1 MPELKQKLDRFTAA
15 ILSQAT
21 AEARQA
27 LDEVTAKRDKAY
39 RDSED
44 RILTEVYRYI
54 HGEVERIKSESGREV
69 SRHMLE
75 NKHKLYLRR
84 EEIAREVFSAVADR
98 IAAYTATQEYAA
110 RLNTLFHEALTAL
123 GGAEDVTVF
132 LRPADMARAG
142 ELAASAPEV
151 HIHFE
156 EGFIR
161 PGRPHRPVSGAGAL
175 PGLHLRHRPGRAER
189 ALCRAVRPLPLRRA
203 GGGITPILRKGRYAY
218 ESA

>member
-98 IAAYTATQEYAA
+98 IAAYNA
-110 RLNTLFHEALTAL
+110 LFHAALTAH

-156 EGFIR
+156 EGSF
-161 PGRPHRPVSGAGAL
+161 AL
-175 PGLHLRHRPGRAER
+175 GGLIAQSLELGLYLDSTFDTALAELNGHF
-189 ALCRAVRPLPLRRA
+189 AELFGLSLSDE
-203 GGGITPILRKGRYAY
+203 L
-218 ESA
+218 EEE

>member
-39 RDSED
+39 RDAED
-44 RILTEVYRYI
+44 HILTEVYRYI
-54 HGEVERIKSESGREV
+54 HGEVERVKSESGREV

-156 EGFIR
+156 EGSF
-161 PGRPHRPVSGAGAL
+161 AL
-175 PGLHLRHRPGRAER
+175 GGLIAQSLELGLYLDSTFDTALAELNGHF
-189 ALCRAVRPLPLRRA
+189 AELFGLSLSDE
-203 GGGITPILRKGRYAY
+203 L
-218 ESA
+218 EEE

>member
-69 SRHMLE
+69 SRRHLYVMMKKEDASGIHMLKT
-75 NKHKLYLRR
+75 N
-84 EEIAREVFSAVADR
+84 
-98 IAAYTATQEYAA
+98 
-110 RLNTLFHEALTAL
+110 
-123 GGAEDVTVF
+123 
-132 LRPADMARAG
+132 
-142 ELAASAPEV
+142 
-151 HIHFE
+151 HI
-156 EGFIR
+156 
-161 PGRPHRPVSGAGAL
+161 
-175 PGLHLRHRPGRAER
+175 
-189 ALCRAVRPLPLRRA
+189 
-203 GGGITPILRKGRYAY
+203 
-218 ESA
+218 